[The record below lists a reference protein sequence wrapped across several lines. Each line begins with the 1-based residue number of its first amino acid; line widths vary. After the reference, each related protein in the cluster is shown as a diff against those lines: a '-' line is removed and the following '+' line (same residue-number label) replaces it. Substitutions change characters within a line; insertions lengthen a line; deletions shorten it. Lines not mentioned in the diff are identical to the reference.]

1 MSDQSLETEVATD
14 AQVTRTE
21 NQETVAKT
29 YTQEEF
35 DNHMAGLKNSLT
47 KKFEKQFADLGD
59 LDQLRELKATAEKQ
73 RQEEAIKRGEFEKIL
88 QDMAAKKDAEI
99 IEKNKVIEEYTVNTP
114 LLNAAAQ
121 YKAVNPQQVVQLI
134 RNQVRL
140 GENGTAEVVDANG
153 SVRYDD
159 KGTPLTP
166 EALVQEFLTTNTHFV
181 AAAPS
186 TTNASNNVNS
196 GTTFENF
203 DISKLDLSKPEHRK
217 MYQQAKAKGLL
228 M

>member
-1 MSDQSLETEVATD
+1 MSEQSAETVAVTDTPEV
-14 AQVTRTE
+14 TE
-21 NQETVAKT
+21 NQETAVKT

-47 KKFEKQFADLGD
+47 KKFEKQLADLGD
-59 LDQLRELKATAEKQ
+59 LDHLRELKANAEKQ
-73 RQEEAIKRGEFEKIL
+73 QRDEAIQKGEFEKIL
-88 QDMAAKKDAEI
+88 QDLAAKKDAEI
-99 IEKNKVIEEYTVNTP
+99 AEKNKVIEEYTVNTP

-153 SVRYDD
+153 TVRYDD
-159 KGTPLTP
+159 KGNLLTP
-166 EALVQEFLTTNTHFV
+166 DVLVKEFLTTNPHFV

-186 TTNASNNVNS
+186 TTNTSNNVNGGAS
-196 GTTFENF
+196 LEGF

-217 MYQQAKAKGLL
+217 LYQQARAKGLL